1 MPSRDLDLQRIRK
14 DYKITQQNI
23 AGLVDYPQ
31 SFISQ
36 IENRRV
42 SAPERFQKKLM
53 KVLGIKDLEPYFFPS
68 SEDQAAGAVSKLVSE
83 KVDEQLSTV
92 NRLLGMLEQR
102 DERIRELESMNM
114 RLQEMLFEM
123 NKK

>member
-1 MPSRDLDLQRIRK
+1 MPSRDLDLQRLRK
-14 DYKITQQNI
+14 DYKITQQNL
-23 AGLVDYPQ
+23 AGLVEYPQ

-42 SAPERFQKKLM
+42 NAPERFQKKLM
-53 KVLGIKDLEPYFFPS
+53 KVLGIKDLEPYFFPF
-68 SEDQAAGAVSKLVSE
+68 SEDQTAESVSKFVSE

-102 DERIRELESMNM
+102 DERIRDLEAMNM
-114 RLQEMLFEM
+114 RLQEMLLEM